1 MNVSILTTEGEY
13 LKLCDVKSYLKV
25 SGTDRDGFIVNC
37 IDMAVGYVEKVINK
51 SLLAHTVR
59 YITNADHSFVLPFP
73 NIVSVES
80 VVNYY
85 TSENVD
91 YSLTADK
98 STLNVSSD
106 RQVMISYTTEPVDVD
121 KFKVAVLALIS
132 LFYDG
137 ITDAD
142 QWNTVLYKYLH
153 NYLPL

>member
-1 MNVSILTTEGEY
+1 MLLLKKIRILPE
-13 LKLCDVKSYLKV
+13 
-25 SGTDRDGFIVNC
+25 
-37 IDMAVGYVEKVINK
+37 
-51 SLLAHTVR
+51 
-59 YITNADHSFVLPFP
+59 
-73 NIVSVES
+73 IVSVDA

-85 TSENVD
+85 TLDDVD

-98 STLNVSSD
+98 SMLNISSD

-132 LFYDG
+132 LLYDG
-137 ITDAD
+137 ITDAE

>member
-13 LKLCDVKSYLKV
+13 LKLCDVKAYLKV

-37 IDMAVGYVEKVINK
+37 IDTAVGYVEKVINK

-59 YITNADHSFVLPFP
+59 YITNADHSFVLPFAE
-73 NIVSVES
+73 IVSVES
-80 VVNYY
+80 VVDYY
-85 TSENVD
+85 TGEDVD

-98 STLNVSSD
+98 SMLNISSD
-106 RQVMISYTTEPVDVD
+106 MQVMISYTTEPVDVD

-132 LFYDG
+132 LLYDG

-142 QWNTVLYKYLH
+142 QWNTVLYKYLY
-153 NYLPL
+153 NYIPL